1 MGKSR
6 NKNKDKETYTG
17 PTRKGRGRDES
28 DSEESCCSHI
38 TFDEDMRSVQGD
50 LAEDVDSLSFL
61 DTLAEHIENAS
72 HKKHLA
78 MCSQYIPDF
87 VTKWRSTLIDII
99 AKNLKKTDEEVAI
112 SAVLLALASLQIGD
126 GMGSDVEDCLAIL
139 RTHVTDH
146 SKTENLRALCSF
158 SNAITSHVAST
169 NDESISASTKAC
181 FMSAPSLSSSLDVA
195 FGDFSKLASFL
206 EADQLDIRVATG
218 EALAFLYEIRS
229 AYRPN
234 FRVSNHQQI
243 VEQLSALCND
253 SSKGKTKKNRRVQR
267 FTFRQIY
274 STIVDKETPSLT
286 IKFNRE
292 SVVLDSCS
300 SKLLYDIC
308 CEMAAHDAASKF
320 RNRIRG
326 KQRDKRNVVI

>member
-1 MGKSR
+1 MAALR
-6 NKNKDKETYTG
+6 
-17 PTRKGRGRDES
+17 
-28 DSEESCCSHI
+28 HL
-38 TFDEDMRSVQGD
+38 Q
-50 LAEDVDSLSFL
+50 
-61 DTLAEHIENAS
+61 
-72 HKKHLA
+72 LA

-126 GMGSDVEDCLAIL
+126 EMGSDVEDCLTIL

-146 SKTENLRALCSF
+146 SKTEQLRALCSF
-158 SNAITSHVAST
+158 SIAITSHVACT
-169 NDESISASTKAC
+169 NDESISASTKDAD
-181 FMSAPSLSSSLDVA
+181 SSSLDVA

-229 AYRPN
+229 EYRPN

-243 VEQLSALCND
+243 VQQLSALCND
-253 SSKGKTKKNRRVQR
+253 SSKGKTKKDRRVQR

-308 CEMAAHDAASKF
+308 CELLHGGMMRQLQYNELVRDLFGLGPVQTVDQHERVNKFAKMAAHDAASKF